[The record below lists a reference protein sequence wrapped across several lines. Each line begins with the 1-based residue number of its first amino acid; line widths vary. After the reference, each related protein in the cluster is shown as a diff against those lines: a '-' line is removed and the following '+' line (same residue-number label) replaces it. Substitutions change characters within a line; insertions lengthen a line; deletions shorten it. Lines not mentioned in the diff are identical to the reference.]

1 MIVDPPL
8 EDAAP
13 AVAALAFAAA
23 AAAAA
28 APPFEAPAAP

>member
-13 AVAALAFAAA
+13 VAAALAFA